1 MPSPSLVFVKNDE
14 GILIPA
20 FVNTSDTISSSK
32 VWSPTSSDDFMV
44 LTQKELRTLVPPHI
58 TISQPINKKK
68 LCETIFSKW
77 GMIVDYKNQSE
88 TCYKDT
94 STAQKVG
101 SSGMG
106 GGGGGDPHGDSSDE
120 DSDNNEDSDGFEENE
135 GEFDLETFSEKF
147 FDIYVKS
154 GFSQSPS
161 IMVSI
166 NPSWKVR
173 SLDFT
178 VSAKMKVPMSALRYT
193 TQKGDNVYKTL
204 SFKDNRIQARQTI
217 IVMLELKGGVGR
229 KVVKPQ
235 LKENE
240 VKARFI
246 AKSKETIKPFLDAYE
261 VDSNVTPAELTPL
274 LQPLTS
280 KVADIKRRVAL
291 GEDALIDGLMFLSD
305 EQLETLSTIFAV
317 KKGKFTEQKLVQAS
331 YAIIPEMK
339 LVDEYVGHLT
349 KHKNIAVTDFL
360 ETYATTFVQSRS
372 GDLTYD
378 NDRFAEAV
386 KTTIAYRKGIRRA
399 SEVANAQPNEVEDN
413 STRCVLM

>member
-1 MPSPSLVFVKNDE
+1 
-14 GILIPA
+14 
-20 FVNTSDTISSSK
+20 
-32 VWSPTSSDDFMV
+32 
-44 LTQKELRTLVPPHI
+44 
-58 TISQPINKKK
+58 
-68 LCETIFSKW
+68 
-77 GMIVDYKNQSE
+77 MIVDYKNQSE

-101 SSGMG
+101 SSGTG

-135 GEFDLETFSEKF
+135 GEFDLQTFSEKF
-147 FDIYVKS
+147 FDIYVTS

-305 EQLETLSTIFAV
+305 EQLVTLSTIFAV

-331 YAIIPEMK
+331 YAIIREMK

-399 SEVANAQPNEVEDN
+399 SEVASAQPNEVEDN